1 MTKAE
6 KMKSKTGAHVG
17 ISTGGKMDKRKKNLK
32 PRVEKSERELL
43 LELLEKVFYEG
54 EFIHLALRKLFRTI
68 PAWETE
74 RRLF

>member
-43 LELLEKVFYEG
+43 LELLEKVFY
-54 EFIHLALRKLFRTI
+54 
-68 PAWETE
+68 
-74 RRLF
+74 